1 MSNKVTRLSK
11 KVSHKLPFYMSLIG
25 SIVTSVSMLSGK
37 TYECAEEYYNELC
50 KNKKWFKGK
59 SVLDICNK
67 AWSDL
72 GNGNKS
78 IRSHLGLFYDE
89 RNILTPMVAVCD
101 KDGFPLPNNPS
112 GKPYG
117 IIGHFLDGRDYV
129 QMEWLY
135 DEDGNEYAEEGEDYE
150 EIN

>member
-1 MSNKVTRLSK
+1 MSNKIRHIAK
-11 KVSHKLPFYMSLIG
+11 GIEKELPFDLSLVG
-25 SIVTSVSMLSGK
+25 SIIAATAMISGK
-37 TYECAEEYYNELC
+37 TYEDAEEFYKSI
-50 KNKKWFKGK
+50 KNKVKCETVMEYTNFVWNNFGR
-59 SVLDICNK
+59 SSNK
-67 AWSDL
+67 QL
-72 GNGNKS
+72 
-78 IRSHLGLFYDE
+78 RSHLGLFYDE
-89 RNILTPMVAVCD
+89 RDILTPMVAVCD

-150 EIN
+150 EID

>member
-1 MSNKVTRLSK
+1 MSNKIKRISK
-11 KVSHKLPFYMSLIG
+11 DIIPELPFDLSLVG
-25 SIVTSVSMLSGK
+25 SIVAATAMISGK
-37 TYECAEEYYNELC
+37 TYEEAEQFYKSI
-50 KNKKWFKGK
+50 KNKKLKCETVMKYTNYVWDNFGR
-59 SVLDICNK
+59 SSNK
-67 AWSDL
+67 QL
-72 GNGNKS
+72 
-78 IRSHLGLFYDE
+78 RSHLGLFYDE
-89 RNILTPMVAVCD
+89 RDILTPMVAVCD

-150 EIN
+150 EID

>member
-11 KVSHKLPFYMSLIG
+11 KVSHKLPFDLSLVG
-25 SIVTSVSMLSGK
+25 SIVTSVSMISGK
-37 TYECAEEYYNELC
+37 TYDDAEQYYNELC

-67 AWSDL
+67 TWSDL

-150 EIN
+150 EID